1 MRNELDFIYQR
12 LTRTVIGSEEPAF
25 LMIVGLLSDGHMIIQ
40 GAPGIGK
47 TTLAETLAKSIDGS
61 FSRVQFTP
69 DLLSSDL
76 LGYSIYHQGK
86 EFFEFVP
93 GPVFSNVLLADEIN
107 RTSPRIQSALLE
119 CMNERQVS
127 IDGVTRPLSPP
138 FMVIATQNSIHS
150 TGTFA
155 LPEPQLDRF
164 LISVNMTLPDRQ
176 TQSKILMLHAENNE
190 SNESNESNE
199 GVDELI
205 HVDELVRLQSEVKAI
220 PVSEEICQYITD
232 LCESARRQRGMLHS
246 ISTRAAIALMRASQA
261 VAYLE
266 GNPAVFPED
275 VKRIV
280 GPVFSHRLALGDG
293 FDGGVNSSS
302 GLIEEILKE
311 TKVP

>member
-1 MRNELDFIYQR
+1 MRNELDFVYQR

-25 LMIVGLLSDGHMIIQ
+25 LMIVGLLSDGHMLIQ

-86 EFFEFVP
+86 EVFEFVP

-127 IDGVTRPLSPP
+127 IDGITRPLSPP

-176 TQSKILMLHAENNE
+176 TQAKILMLHAEKNE
-190 SNESNESNE
+190 SKE
-199 GVDELI
+199 GDEELI
-205 HVDELVRLQSEVKAI
+205 DVDELVRLQSEVKAI
-220 PVSEEICQYITD
+220 LVSEEMCRYITD

-246 ISTRAAIALMRASQA
+246 ISARAAIALMRASQA

-266 GNPAVFPED
+266 ENSAVFPED

-293 FDGGVNSSS
+293 FDGSVNSSS
-302 GLIEEILKE
+302 GLIDEILKE

>member
-1 MRNELDFIYQR
+1 
-12 LTRTVIGSEEPAF
+12 
-25 LMIVGLLSDGHMIIQ
+25 MIVGLLSDGHMLIQ

-86 EFFEFVP
+86 EAFEFVY

-164 LISVNMTLPDRQ
+164 LISVNMTLPDRN
-176 TQSKILMLHAENNE
+176 TQSKILMLHAQNNE
-190 SNESNESNE
+190 SDEGNE
-199 GVDELI
+199 ELI
-205 HVDELVRLQSEVKAI
+205 DVNELVRLQSEVRAV

-246 ISTRAAIALMRASQA
+246 ISARAAIALMRASQA
-261 VAYLE
+261 VGYLE

-275 VKRIV
+275 VKRVV

-293 FDGGVNSSS
+293 IDRSSNSSS

>member
-1 MRNELDFIYQR
+1 M
-12 LTRTVIGSEEPAF
+12 
-25 LMIVGLLSDGHMIIQ
+25 
-40 GAPGIGK
+40 
-47 TTLAETLAKSIDGS
+47 
-61 FSRVQFTP
+61 QFTP

-86 EFFEFVP
+86 EVFEFVP

-127 IDGVTRPLSPP
+127 IDGITRPLSPP

-176 TQSKILMLHAENNE
+176 TQSKILMFHAKKNE
-190 SNESNESNE
+190 SKER
-199 GVDELI
+199 DEELMD
-205 HVDELVRLQSEVKAI
+205 VDELVRLQSEVKAI

-246 ISTRAAIALMRASQA
+246 ISARAAIALMRASQA
-261 VAYLE
+261 VAFLE

-293 FDGGVNSSS
+293 FDGGANSSS
-302 GLIEEILKE
+302 GLIEEILRE

>member
-1 MRNELDFIYQR
+1 MHNRLDFIYQR

-25 LMIVGLLSDGHMIIQ
+25 LMIVGLLSDGHMLIQ

-86 EFFEFVP
+86 EAFEFVY

-164 LISVNMTLPDRQ
+164 LISVNMTLPDRN
-176 TQSKILMLHAENNE
+176 TQSKILMLHAQNNE
-190 SNESNESNE
+190 SDEGNE
-199 GVDELI
+199 ELI
-205 HVDELVRLQSEVKAI
+205 DVNELVRLQSEVRAV

-246 ISTRAAIALMRASQA
+246 ISARAAIALMRASQA

-275 VKRIV
+275 VKRVV

-293 FDGGVNSSS
+293 IDRSSNSSS

>member
-1 MRNELDFIYQR
+1 MRKELDFIYQR
-12 LTRTVIGSEEPAF
+12 LTKTVIGSEEPAF
-25 LMIVGLLSDGHMIIQ
+25 LMIVGLLSDGHMLIQ

-86 EFFEFVP
+86 EVFEFVP

-127 IDGVTRPLSPP
+127 IDGITRPLSPP

-176 TQSKILMLHAENNE
+176 TQSKILMLHAGKNE
-190 SNESNESNE
+190 SNDEDAELID
-199 GVDELI
+199 VDELI
-205 HVDELVRLQSEVKAI
+205 RLQSEVKAI

-232 LCESARRQRGMLHS
+232 LCEAARRQRGMLHS
-246 ISTRAAIALMRASQA
+246 ISARAAIALMRASQA

-280 GPVFSHRLALGDG
+280 GPVFSHRLALGDD
-293 FDGGVNSSS
+293 FDGGVNSSF

>member
-1 MRNELDFIYQR
+1 MRNELDFIYKR
-12 LTRTVIGSEEPAF
+12 LTKTVIGSEEPAF
-25 LMIVGLLSDGHMIIQ
+25 LMIVGLLSDGHMLIQ

-47 TTLAETLAKSIDGS
+47 TTLAETLAKSINGS

-86 EFFEFVP
+86 EVFEFIP

-164 LISVNMTLPDRQ
+164 LISVNMTLPDRH
-176 TQSKILMLHAENNE
+176 TQSKILMLHARNGEPV
-190 SNESNESNE
+190 E
-199 GVDELI
+199 GIEEMID
-205 HVDELVRLQSEVKAI
+205 VDELVRLQSEVRDV
-220 PVSEEICQYITD
+220 PVSEEICGYITD

-246 ISTRAAIALMRASQA
+246 ISARAAIALMRASQA

-293 FDGGVNSSS
+293 FDGSSS
-302 GLIEEILKE
+302 SSAGVIEEILKE

>member
-86 EFFEFVP
+86 EVFEFVP

-127 IDGVTRPLSPP
+127 IDGITRPLSPP

-176 TQSKILMLHAENNE
+176 TQAKILMLHAEKNE
-190 SNESNESNE
+190 SKE
-199 GVDELI
+199 GDEELI
-205 HVDELVRLQSEVKAI
+205 DVDELVRLQSEVKAI
-220 PVSEEICQYITD
+220 LVSEEMCRYITD

-246 ISTRAAIALMRASQA
+246 ISARAAIALMRASQA

-266 GNPAVFPED
+266 GNSAVFPED

-293 FDGGVNSSS
+293 FDGSVNSSS
-302 GLIEEILKE
+302 GLIDEILKE

>member
-1 MRNELDFIYQR
+1 MHNRLDFIYQR

-25 LMIVGLLSDGHMIIQ
+25 LMIVGLLSDGHMLIQ

-86 EFFEFVP
+86 EAFEFVC
-93 GPVFSNVLLADEIN
+93 GPVFGNVLLADEIN

-164 LISVNMTLPDRQ
+164 LISVNMTLPDRN
-176 TQSKILMLHAENNE
+176 TQSKILMLHAQNNE
-190 SNESNESNE
+190 SDEGNE
-199 GVDELI
+199 ELI
-205 HVDELVRLQSEVKAI
+205 DVNELVRLQSEVRAV

-246 ISTRAAIALMRASQA
+246 ISARAAIALMRASQA

-275 VKRIV
+275 VKRVV

-293 FDGGVNSSS
+293 IDRSSNSSS

>member
-1 MRNELDFIYQR
+1 MRNELDFVYQR

-25 LMIVGLLSDGHMIIQ
+25 LMIVGLLSDGHMLIQ

-47 TTLAETLAKSIDGS
+47 TTRAETLAKSIDGS

-86 EFFEFVP
+86 EVFEFVP

-127 IDGVTRPLSPP
+127 IDGITRPLSPP

-176 TQSKILMLHAENNE
+176 TQAKILMLHAEKNE
-190 SNESNESNE
+190 SKE
-199 GVDELI
+199 GDEELI
-205 HVDELVRLQSEVKAI
+205 DVDELVRLQSEVKAI
-220 PVSEEICQYITD
+220 LVSEEMCRYITD

-246 ISTRAAIALMRASQA
+246 ISARAAIALMRASQA

-266 GNPAVFPED
+266 GNSAVFPED

-293 FDGGVNSSS
+293 FDGSVNSSS
-302 GLIEEILKE
+302 GLIDEILKE

>member
-1 MRNELDFIYQR
+1 MRNELDSIYQR

-25 LMIVGLLSDGHMIIQ
+25 LMIVGLLSDGHMLIQ

-47 TTLAETLAKSIDGS
+47 TTLAEALAKSIDGS

-86 EFFEFVP
+86 EVFEFVP

-127 IDGVTRPLSPP
+127 IDGITRPLSPP

-176 TQSKILMLHAENNE
+176 TQSKILMFHAKKNE
-190 SNESNESNE
+190 SNER
-199 GVDELI
+199 DEELMD
-205 HVDELVRLQSEVKAI
+205 VDELVRLQSEVKAI

-246 ISTRAAIALMRASQA
+246 ISARAAIALMRASQA
-261 VAYLE
+261 VAFLE

-302 GLIEEILKE
+302 GLIEEILRE

>member
-1 MRNELDFIYQR
+1 MRKELDFIYQR
-12 LTRTVIGSEEPAF
+12 LTKTVIGSEEPAF
-25 LMIVGLLSDGHMIIQ
+25 LMIVGLISDGHMLIQ

-86 EFFEFVP
+86 EVFEFVP

-127 IDGVTRPLSPP
+127 IDGITRPLSPP

-176 TQSKILMLHAENNE
+176 TQSKILMLHAGKNE
-190 SNESNESNE
+190 SNDEDAELID
-199 GVDELI
+199 VDELI
-205 HVDELVRLQSEVKAI
+205 RLQSEVKAI

-232 LCESARRQRGMLHS
+232 LCEAARRQRGMLHS
-246 ISTRAAIALMRASQA
+246 ISARAAIALMRASQA

-266 GNPAVFPED
+266 GIPAVFPED

-280 GPVFSHRLALGDG
+280 GPVFSHRLALGDD
-293 FDGGVNSSS
+293 FDGGVNSSF

-311 TKVP
+311 TKDP

>member
-1 MRNELDFIYQR
+1 MRNELDSIYQR

-25 LMIVGLLSDGHMIIQ
+25 LMIVGLLSDGHMLIQ

-47 TTLAETLAKSIDGS
+47 TTLAEALAKSIDGS

-86 EFFEFVP
+86 EVFEFVP

-127 IDGVTRPLSPP
+127 IDGITRPLSPP

-176 TQSKILMLHAENNE
+176 TQSKILMFHAKKNE
-190 SNESNESNE
+190 SNER
-199 GVDELI
+199 DEELMD
-205 HVDELVRLQSEVKAI
+205 VDELVRLQSEVKAI

-246 ISTRAAIALMRASQA
+246 ISARAAIALMRASQA
-261 VAYLE
+261 VAFLE

-293 FDGGVNSSS
+293 FDGGANGSS
-302 GLIEEILKE
+302 GLIEEILRE

>member
-1 MRNELDFIYQR
+1 MRNELDSIYQR

-25 LMIVGLLSDGHMIIQ
+25 LMIVGLLSDGHMLIQ

-47 TTLAETLAKSIDGS
+47 TTLAEALAKSIDGS

-86 EFFEFVP
+86 EVFEFVP

-127 IDGVTRPLSPP
+127 IDGITRPLSPP

-176 TQSKILMLHAENNE
+176 TQSKILMFHAKKNE
-190 SNESNESNE
+190 SNERDE
-199 GVDELI
+199 ELI
-205 HVDELVRLQSEVKAI
+205 DVDELVRLQSEVKAI

-246 ISTRAAIALMRASQA
+246 ISARAAIALMRASQA
-261 VAYLE
+261 VAFLE

-302 GLIEEILKE
+302 SLIEEILRE

>member
-155 LPEPQLDRF
+155 LPESQIDRF

-190 SNESNESNE
+190 SNE

-205 HVDELVRLQSEVKAI
+205 HVDALVRLQSEVKAI

>member
-190 SNESNESNE
+190 SNE

-205 HVDELVRLQSEVKAI
+205 HVDALVRLQSEVKAI

>member
-1 MRNELDFIYQR
+1 MRKELDFIYQR
-12 LTRTVIGSEEPAF
+12 LTKTVIGSEEPAF
-25 LMIVGLLSDGHMIIQ
+25 LMIVGLISDGHMLIQ

-86 EFFEFVP
+86 EVFEFVP

-127 IDGVTRPLSPP
+127 IDGITRPLSPP

-176 TQSKILMLHAENNE
+176 TQSKILMLHAGKNE
-190 SNESNESNE
+190 SNDEDAELID
-199 GVDELI
+199 VDELI
-205 HVDELVRLQSEVKAI
+205 RLQSEVKAI

-232 LCESARRQRGMLHS
+232 LCEAARRQRGMLHS
-246 ISTRAAIALMRASQA
+246 ISARAAIALMRASQA

-280 GPVFSHRLALGDG
+280 GPVFSHRLALGDD
-293 FDGGVNSSS
+293 FDGGVNSSF

>member
-1 MRNELDFIYQR
+1 MRNELDLIYQR
-12 LTRTVIGSEEPAF
+12 LTKTVIGSEEPSF
-25 LMIVGLLSDGHMIIQ
+25 LMMVGLLSDGHMLIQ

-47 TTLAETLAKSIDGS
+47 TTLAETLAGSIDGD

-76 LGYSIYHQGK
+76 LGYSIYHQGRG
-86 EFFEFVP
+86 EFEFVP

-107 RTSPRIQSALLE
+107 RTSSRIQSALLE

-127 IDGVTRPLSPP
+127 IDGVTRPLPPP

-164 LISVNMTLPDRQ
+164 LLSVNMTLPDRQ
-176 TQSKILMLHAENNE
+176 TQSKILMLHAEQNE
-190 SNESNESNE
+190 SK
-199 GVDELI
+199 GADDKLI
-205 HVDELVRLQSEVKAI
+205 NVDELVRLQSEVKAV
-220 PVSEEICQYITD
+220 PVSEEMCQYITD

-246 ISTRAAIALMRASQA
+246 ISSRAAIALMRASQA

-266 GNPAVFPED
+266 DNPAVFPDD
-275 VKRIV
+275 VKRII
-280 GPVFSHRLALGDG
+280 GPVFSHRLVLGDG

-302 GLIEEILKE
+302 ELIEEILKE

>member
-1 MRNELDFIYQR
+1 
-12 LTRTVIGSEEPAF
+12 
-25 LMIVGLLSDGHMIIQ
+25 
-40 GAPGIGK
+40 
-47 TTLAETLAKSIDGS
+47 
-61 FSRVQFTP
+61 
-69 DLLSSDL
+69 
-76 LGYSIYHQGK
+76 
-86 EFFEFVP
+86 
-93 GPVFSNVLLADEIN
+93 
-107 RTSPRIQSALLE
+107 
-119 CMNERQVS
+119 MNERQVS

-190 SNESNESNE
+190 NNESNE

-266 GNPAVFPED
+266 GNPAVFPMM
-275 VKRIV
+275 
-280 GPVFSHRLALGDG
+280 
-293 FDGGVNSSS
+293 
-302 GLIEEILKE
+302 IEI
-311 TKVP
+311 TTMAI

>member
-1 MRNELDFIYQR
+1 MRNELDFVYQR

-25 LMIVGLLSDGHMIIQ
+25 LMIVGLLSDGHMLIQ

-86 EFFEFVP
+86 EVFEFVP

-127 IDGVTRPLSPP
+127 IDGITRPLSPP

-176 TQSKILMLHAENNE
+176 TQAKILMLHAEKNE
-190 SNESNESNE
+190 SKE
-199 GVDELI
+199 GDEELI
-205 HVDELVRLQSEVKAI
+205 EVDELVRLQSEVKAI
-220 PVSEEICQYITD
+220 LVSEEMCRYITD

-246 ISTRAAIALMRASQA
+246 ISARAAIALMRASQA

-266 GNPAVFPED
+266 GNSAVFPED

-293 FDGGVNSSS
+293 FDGSVNSSS
-302 GLIEEILKE
+302 GLIDEILKE